1 MDDPRKQGP
10 QQGPIDWSEFIKQ
23 AQQSG
28 AGADFNKIK
37 SRFSHL
43 KKRTIIIAAVVL
55 VLVLALAYWWFHP
68 AINIQSIDL
77 WGFLVVILA
86 LVTFVLFVFRQIYQ
100 TGMGKREKS
109 PKKVKLFSGLMAIP
123 IAIAVIGAVGWLASQ
138 SFFPGN
144 ARSIQRSW
152 LPKTP
157 ISLPI
162 FLK

>member
-55 VLVLALAYWWFHP
+55 VLVLAFA
-68 AINIQSIDL
+68 
-77 WGFLVVILA
+77 
-86 LVTFVLFVFRQIYQ
+86 
-100 TGMGKREKS
+100 
-109 PKKVKLFSGLMAIP
+109 
-123 IAIAVIGAVGWLASQ
+123 
-138 SFFPGN
+138 
-144 ARSIQRSW
+144 
-152 LPKTP
+152 
-157 ISLPI
+157 
-162 FLK
+162 

>member
-77 WGFLVVILA
+77 WGFLIVILA

-100 TGMGKREKS
+100 AGMGKREKS
-109 PKKVKLFSGLMAIP
+109 PKKVKLFSDRYRGHRCC
-123 IAIAVIGAVGWLASQ
+123 WLARLAILL
-138 SFFPGN
+138 PGQCREVFN
-144 ARSIQRSW
+144 GPGYRRRRFRYRYS
-152 LPKTP
+152 
-157 ISLPI
+157 
-162 FLK
+162 

>member
-55 VLVLALAYWWFHP
+55 VLVLVVPSGHQYPKHRSVGLPRRYSGTCHVRAVRVP
-68 AINIQSIDL
+68 PDL
-77 WGFLVVILA
+77 PNRHG
-86 LVTFVLFVFRQIYQ
+86 
-100 TGMGKREKS
+100 
-109 PKKVKLFSGLMAIP
+109 
-123 IAIAVIGAVGWLASQ
+123 
-138 SFFPGN
+138 
-144 ARSIQRSW
+144 
-152 LPKTP
+152 
-157 ISLPI
+157 
-162 FLK
+162 

>member
-68 AINIQSIDL
+68 AINIHSTDF
-77 WGFLVVILA
+77 WGFVFIVILLPLF
-86 LVTFVLFVFRQIYQ
+86 LVFWMRSKQYK
-100 TGMGKREKS
+100 TGTKDVGLPHRY
-109 PKKVKLFSGLMAIP
+109 SGACHVR
-123 IAIAVIGAVGWLASQ
+123 AVRV
-138 SFFPGN
+138 PPD
-144 ARSIQRSW
+144 
-152 LPKTP
+152 LPNRHG
-157 ISLPI
+157 
-162 FLK
+162 

>member
-68 AINIQSIDL
+68 ANSVNLEEFLRMRSKASIC
-77 WGFLVVILA
+77 GA
-86 LVTFVLFVFRQIYQ
+86 SSSLFWRLSRSCCSCSARSTKQ
-100 TGMGKREKS
+100 
-109 PKKVKLFSGLMAIP
+109 AW
-123 IAIAVIGAVGWLASQ
+123 A
-138 SFFPGN
+138 N
-144 ARSIQRSW
+144 ARKALRR
-152 LPKTP
+152 
-157 ISLPI
+157 
-162 FLK
+162 

>member
-77 WGFLVVILA
+77 WGFLIWRLSRSCCSCSARSTKQAWV
-86 LVTFVLFVFRQIYQ
+86 
-100 TGMGKREKS
+100 
-109 PKKVKLFSGLMAIP
+109 
-123 IAIAVIGAVGWLASQ
+123 
-138 SFFPGN
+138 N
-144 ARSIQRSW
+144 ARKALR
-152 LPKTP
+152 K
-157 ISLPI
+157 
-162 FLK
+162 